1 MSTRKVKFQAG
12 AKIEPC
18 PKCGNKTEFTIR
30 SEYCA
35 EDCCEVW
42 AQCKCGHQP
51 DSDDRL
57 EDVWGGCGD
66 DNVQAAMA
74 CWNEAMTANA
84 ESNGRASDPTRTP
97 GYRAGTNTGEQ

>member
-1 MSTRKVKFQAG
+1 MSTRKVKFSAD

-18 PKCGNKTEFTIR
+18 QKCGNKTEFTIR

-42 AQCKCGHQP
+42 AQCKCGHEP
-51 DSDDRL
+51 DSDDRI

-84 ESNGRASDPTRTP
+84 EVESPMTAAER
-97 GYRAGTNTGEQ
+97 